1 MSLVN
6 GAEAIAPNVELD
18 HLVIVAQTLAQGVQW
33 CEAVLGIT
41 PGPGGT
47 HARMGTH
54 NRLFSVSG
62 PAAQDAYA
70 EIIAIDPAAP
80 APAPAHRRWFEM
92 DNPALQAAVAQAPR
106 LVHAVVRT
114 TRLEAHRAALQ
125 ATGADPGAPV
135 AMSRA
140 SPRGELRW
148 RLTVP
153 EDGGLRHGGAVPTL
167 IEWDGPHPGGQLPFS
182 GLQLIALRAT
192 SPDTAALAAA
202 YAALDWRGVD
212 LVAEPEGA
220 SSRPGLHATLQT
232 PRGRVTLSSD
242 WA

>member
-1 MSLVN
+1 MSAVD
-6 GAEAIAPNVELD
+6 GAAAVPPGVELD

-54 NRLFSVSG
+54 NRLFSITG
-62 PAAQDAYA
+62 PTAADAFA
-70 EIIAIDPAAP
+70 EIIAIDPA

-125 ATGADPGAPV
+125 AAGVDPGAPI

-140 SPRGELRW
+140 SPRGELRG
-148 RLTVP
+148 RLTLP

-167 IEWDGPHPGGQLPFS
+167 IEWDGPHPGGQLPAS
-182 GLQLIALRAT
+182 GVQLLALQAT
-192 SPDTAALAAA
+192 APDTAALAAA

-212 LVAEPEGA
+212 RVAAPEGA
-220 SSRPGLHATLQT
+220 SGRPGLHATLQT